1 MAHLLEHHS
10 SRRDRLPRLEQRD
23 EQVTIG
29 GGVSHGEGSRDASTP
44 ETTLPVRSTVEM
56 QHLFAALRDDQE
68 PPDRFFGTVSI
79 TGFFAPE
86 NIARIVSAPPA

>member
-1 MAHLLEHHS
+1 MPAPPS
-10 SRRDRLPRLEQRD
+10 
-23 EQVTIG
+23 
-29 GGVSHGEGSRDASTP
+29 
-44 ETTLPVRSTVEM
+44 VEM

-68 PPDRFFGTVSI
+68 PTDRFLGTGSI